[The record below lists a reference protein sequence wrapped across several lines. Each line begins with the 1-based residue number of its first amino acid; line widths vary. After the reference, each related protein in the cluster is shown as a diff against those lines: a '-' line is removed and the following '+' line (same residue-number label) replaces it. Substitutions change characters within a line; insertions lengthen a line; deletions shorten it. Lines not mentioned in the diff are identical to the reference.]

1 MDRVTREDKRRLT
14 QISSWVHSVLCALAD
29 TVFVVALFLFVCCFG
44 ADTVYILAENCVFLA
59 DMVYILLG

>member
-29 TVFVVALFLFVCCFG
+29 TVFVVALLLFLG

-59 DMVYILLG
+59 DMVYISLG